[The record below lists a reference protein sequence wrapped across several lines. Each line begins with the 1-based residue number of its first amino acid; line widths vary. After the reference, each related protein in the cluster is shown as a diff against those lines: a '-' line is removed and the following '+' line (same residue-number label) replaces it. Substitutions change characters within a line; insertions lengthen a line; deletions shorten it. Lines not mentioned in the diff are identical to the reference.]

1 MSWERICPP
10 TTLSLQHA
18 QDCSESNNSGGTTYW
33 QGHVGSNLS
42 WCILFKESVLLHWS
56 NEILTF
62 SNVSMISECSWILQ
76 CTQNPFNVIWKKYE
90 KPCVISTVFN
100 LFMISD
106 CSGIL
111 ICGQHSFNMIWYG
124 IENVWKTLCGFN
136 IFNLAMIPKCSGVE
150 VKWAPYATY
159 KSIEKSKLLIFH

>member
-62 SNVSMISECSWILQ
+62 FNVSMISECSWILQ

-90 KPCVISTVFN
+90 KPCVISTVVN

-136 IFNLAMIPKCSGVE
+136 IFNLAMIPKCSWFVI
-150 VKWAPYATY
+150 KWAPHATY
-159 KSIEKSKLLIFH
+159 KSIEK